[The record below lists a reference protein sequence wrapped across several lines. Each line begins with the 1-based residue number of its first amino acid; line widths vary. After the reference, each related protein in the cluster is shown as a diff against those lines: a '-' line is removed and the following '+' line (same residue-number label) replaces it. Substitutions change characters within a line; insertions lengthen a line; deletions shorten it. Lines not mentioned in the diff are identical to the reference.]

1 MQVILKVT
9 VYNFINSMIKE
20 SKYCSQVMKK
30 RFNRKLV
37 MAREDDKI
45 LRSLLNLGSV
55 IMLKLMV
62 MLRYYATF

>member
-1 MQVILKVT
+1 
-9 VYNFINSMIKE
+9 MIKE

-37 MAREDDKI
+37 MTREDDKI

-62 MLRYYATF
+62 MLRYYATFSVRKI

>member
-1 MQVILKVT
+1 
-9 VYNFINSMIKE
+9 MIKE